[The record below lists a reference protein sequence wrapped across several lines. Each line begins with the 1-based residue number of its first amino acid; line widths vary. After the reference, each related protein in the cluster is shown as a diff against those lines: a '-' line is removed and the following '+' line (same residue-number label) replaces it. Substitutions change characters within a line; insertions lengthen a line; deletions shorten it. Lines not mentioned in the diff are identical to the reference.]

1 MAKMAPDIT
10 KATKFYN
17 DNLLCDTRLASNEFN
32 KIEDNYSS
40 ETQSDTSSDLSLEVA
55 ATVKPMLDILKL
67 DTFDSFVIDS

>member
-10 KATKFYN
+10 KATKFYH
-17 DNLLCDTRLASNEFN
+17 DNLLCDTGLASNEFN
-32 KIEDNYSS
+32 KIEDNDSS

-67 DTFDSFVIDS
+67 DKFDSFVIDS